1 MREVKKM
8 RFHYRAAVAMINL
21 LVGILRGMEKQ
32 GGENIPTQGAVLIA
46 ANHIAYFD
54 PPLIGS
60 ASPRELYYMAK
71 EELFENSLFGWLISK
86 FNAFPISRGSFDR
99 EGIKRA
105 TEVLRKGNALLVFPE
120 GTRSKDGN
128 LKEPKLGVAKLALET
143 GAPVVPAYIDYSGSW
158 LKAFFQRQKIK
169 IKFGSPIKPEEFDG
183 IPKSKEGYLNIT
195 RQIFEKI
202 RELKEDAKVTV

>member
-1 MREVKKM
+1 MKKAKKT
-8 RFHYRAAVAMINL
+8 RFHYRAAVAMIKL
-21 LVGILRGMEKQ
+21 IVGILRGMEKQ
-32 GGENIPTQGAVLIA
+32 GREHIPAQGAVMIA

-105 TEVLRKGNALLVFPE
+105 TQVLREGNALLVFPE

-128 LKEPKLGVAKLALET
+128 LREPKSGAAKLALDT
-143 GAPVVPAYIDYSGSW
+143 RVPIVPACIDYSGSW
-158 LKAFFQRQKIK
+158 LKAFFQRRKIK
-169 IKFGSPIKPEEFDG
+169 IKFGSPIKPEEFFS
-183 IPKSKEGYLNIT
+183 IPGNKEGYLRLT
-195 RQIFEKI
+195 HKI
-202 RELKEDAKVTV
+202 MQRIKDLKEEK

>member
-1 MREVKKM
+1 
-8 RFHYRAAVAMINL
+8 MINL

-32 GGENIPTQGAVLIA
+32 GNEHIPAQGGALIA
-46 ANHIAYFD
+46 SNHIAYFD

-71 EELFENSLFGWLISK
+71 KELFENSLFGWLISK

-99 EGIKRA
+99 EGIKKA
-105 TEVLRKGNALLVFPE
+105 TEVLREGNALLVFPE

-128 LKEPKLGVAKLALET
+128 LKEPKLGAAKLALDT
-143 GAPVVPAYIDYSGSW
+143 RVPIVPAYLDYSTNW
-158 LKAFFQRQKIK
+158 LKAFFQRKKIK

-183 IPKSKEGYLNIT
+183 IPKNKEGYLSIT
-195 RQIFEKI
+195 RQIFERIKD
-202 RELKEDAKVTV
+202 LKEDGKVTA

>member
-1 MREVKKM
+1 M

-32 GGENIPTQGAVLIA
+32 GGENIPTQGAALIA
-46 ANHIAYFD
+46 SNHIAYFD
-54 PPLIGS
+54 PLLIGS

-71 EELFENSLFGWLISK
+71 KELFENSLFGWLISK

-105 TEVLRKGNALLVFPE
+105 TEVLRAGNALLVFPE
-120 GTRSKDGN
+120 GTRSKNGD
-128 LKEPKLGVAKLALET
+128 LKELKLGVAKLALDT
-143 GAPVVPAYIDYSGSW
+143 RVPIVPTYLDYSTNW
-158 LKAFFQRQKIK
+158 LKAFFQRKKIK

-183 IPKSKEGYLNIT
+183 IPKNKEGYLSIT
-195 RQIFEKI
+195 RQIFERIKD
-202 RELKEDAKVTV
+202 LKEDAKVTA

>member
-1 MREVKKM
+1 MKKKM
-8 RFHYRAAVAMINL
+8 RFHYRAAVAMIKL
-21 LVGILRGMEKQ
+21 TIGILRGMEKQ
-32 GGENIPTQGAVLIA
+32 GSEHIPAQGAVLIA

-71 EELFENSLFGWLISK
+71 KELFENSLFGWLISK
-86 FNAFPISRGSFDR
+86 FNAFPISREGFDR

-105 TEVLRKGNALLVFPE
+105 TEVLREGNALLVFPE

-169 IKFGSPIKPEEFDG
+169 IKFGSPIKPEEFNG

-195 RQIFEKI
+195 RQIFERI
-202 RELKEDAKVTV
+202 RELKEDAEVIV